1 MEAIGTKVLML
12 KLRNSNTYIPQ
23 YETWAGAND
32 GLVAEAAQQHCSEL
46 QHRKSL
52 PVAGHWTW
60 NHTNTKRLHTT
71 FPTVPYCTQCSA
83 GSWPTLEFSHNAAG
97 SRAGAGLGWSHPF
110 IAFFPVVLNIWIL
123 SMAVFSKTE
132 FWPWDRRPGWG
143 LWPAAAAKLK
153 TGREK
158 RKSFIQFQKQNYS
171 KSILWVYLH
180 VIWLSRGLGT
190 GDSSW

>member
-1 MEAIGTKVLML
+1 MRPGPGLMTAW
-12 KLRNSNTYIPQ
+12 LRRQHSSTAPSSNTGNLSQ
-23 YETWAGAND
+23 LLDT
-32 GLVAEAAQQHCSEL
+32 
-46 QHRKSL
+46 
-52 PVAGHWTW
+52 GHGIIQIQSGSIQRFQLS
-60 NHTNTKRLHTT
+60 HT
-71 FPTVPYCTQCSA
+71 A
-83 GSWPTLEFSHNAAG
+83 HNARPAAG
-97 SRAGAGLGWSHPF
+97 QHWSSPTMQQAAGLGLGWGWSHPF

-132 FWPWDRRPGWG
+132 FWPWDRRPGRG

>member
-1 MEAIGTKVLML
+1 MDFSGIDNMFVFETPGFSEDPLIDSESVEAIGTKVLML

-52 PVAGHWTW
+52 PVAGLWTW

-71 FPTVPYCTQCSA
+71 FPTVPYCTQCWP

-97 SRAGAGLGWSHPF
+97 LGWAGATLSLH
-110 IAFFPVVLNIWIL
+110 FFP
-123 SMAVFSKTE
+123 
-132 FWPWDRRPGWG
+132 
-143 LWPAAAAKLK
+143 
-153 TGREK
+153 
-158 RKSFIQFQKQNYS
+158 
-171 KSILWVYLH
+171 
-180 VIWLSRGLGT
+180 LG
-190 GDSSW
+190 

>member
-1 MEAIGTKVLML
+1 ML
-12 KLRNSNTYIPQ
+12 KLRNSNTHIPQ
-23 YETWAGAND
+23 YETWAGTND
-32 GLVAEAAQQHCSEL
+32 GLVTEAALLRAPTQEI
-46 QHRKSL
+46 SL
-52 PVAGHWTW
+52 PVLLDTGHGITQIQSGPIQRFQLS
-60 NHTNTKRLHTT
+60 HT
-71 FPTVPYCTQCSA
+71 A
-83 GSWPTLEFSHNAAG
+83 HNARPAAG
-97 SRAGAGLGWSHPF
+97 QHWSSPTMQQAAELGQGWGWGWSHPF

-123 SMAVFSKTE
+123 SMAVFSKTD
-132 FWPWDRRPGWG
+132 FDRETGSQAG
-143 LWPAAAAKLK
+143 GQWPAAAATLK

>member
-1 MEAIGTKVLML
+1 MRPGPGLMTAW
-12 KLRNSNTYIPQ
+12 LRRQHSSTAPSSNTGNLSQLLDTGHGIIQIQSGSIQRFQLSHTAHNARPAAGQ
-23 YETWAGAND
+23 HWSSPTMQQAAGLGLSWAGAT
-32 GLVAEAAQQHCSEL
+32 L
-46 QHRKSL
+46 SL
-52 PVAGHWTW
+52 H
-60 NHTNTKRLHTT
+60 
-71 FPTVPYCTQCSA
+71 
-83 GSWPTLEFSHNAAG
+83 
-97 SRAGAGLGWSHPF
+97 
-110 IAFFPVVLNIWIL
+110 FFPLCWISEYCQWRFLVKLN
-123 SMAVFSKTE
+123 F
-132 FWPWDRRPGWG
+132 DRETGGQPGG